1 MIQDGFKFDHIA
13 RKFFCDYFN
22 VKKFSFTKEMAAT
35 LRNAE
40 KNNDLEITVKD
51 LIEVYLDSKKNPT
64 KKIITNEDKTYQ
76 WNNFLKEFHKDKKT
90 KLLNNKIQIA
100 SFLWRQV
107 RDNPGEKKYTS
118 ELLTKYSKEIHK
130 LSHNN
135 NDNGINK

>member
-1 MIQDGFKFDHIA
+1 
-13 RKFFCDYFN
+13 
-22 VKKFSFTKEMAAT
+22 MAAT

-76 WNNFLKEFHKDKKT
+76 WNNFLKEFHMDKKT